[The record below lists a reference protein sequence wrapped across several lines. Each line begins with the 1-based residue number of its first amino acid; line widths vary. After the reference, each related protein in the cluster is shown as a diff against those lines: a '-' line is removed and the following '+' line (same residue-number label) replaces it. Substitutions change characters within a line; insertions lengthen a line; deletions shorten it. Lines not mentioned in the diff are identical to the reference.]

1 MDHIGY
7 HLVVRNCHLHSSNLI
22 PCNKIWVLN
31 MLSLSWI
38 LLIGWD
44 NVIRLWDLSN
54 SSLDLVSEFDCGK
67 PTSPCLDISF
77 VNNVA
82 TVGTFNKKVKS
93 FDLRCPSNTN
103 AIEQYL
109 HHSKPVLAV
118 HIPKRREELLLSA
131 SEDGSVALIDRRAR
145 KLVNTLKFSNKCYP
159 LCMDMIDG
167 DNCLYVSIP
176 NNDLPLI
183 KISLLVPLPSDNVLY
198 LINSNFIL
206 GRG

>member
-1 MDHIGY
+1 MDQIGY
-7 HLVVRNCHLHSSNLI
+7 HLVVSSCHLHSSNLI
-22 PCNKIWVLN
+22 PCNNIWVLN
-31 MLSLSWI
+31 ILSLAWI

-118 HIPKRREELLLSA
+118 HVPKRREELLLSA

-176 NNDLPLI
+176 NNDLPLMT
-183 KISLLVPLPSDNVLY
+183 ISLPLDKVLY
-198 LINSNFIL
+198 LIISFLIL

>member
-1 MDHIGY
+1 MDQIGY
-7 HLVVRNCHLHSSNLI
+7 HLVVSSCHLHSSNLI
-22 PCNKIWVLN
+22 PCNNIWVLN
-31 MLSLSWI
+31 ILSLAWI

-118 HIPKRREELLLSA
+118 HVPKRREELLLSA

-167 DNCLYVSIP
+167 DNCLYVSVP

-183 KISLLVPLPSDNVLY
+183 KISLSFTAVRSGVKI
-198 LINSNFIL
+198 INSFLIL

>member
-1 MDHIGY
+1 MDQIGY
-7 HLVVRNCHLHSSNLI
+7 HLVVSSCHLHSSNLI
-22 PCNKIWVLN
+22 PCNNIWVLHI
-31 MLSLSWI
+31 LSLTWI

-118 HIPKRREELLLSA
+118 HVPKRREELLLSA

-176 NNDLPLI
+176 NNVLPLI
-183 KISLLVPLPSDNVLY
+183 KILPSDKVSY
-198 LINSNFIL
+198 LINSFLIL

>member
-1 MDHIGY
+1 MD
-7 HLVVRNCHLHSSNLI
+7 N
-22 PCNKIWVLN
+22 IWVLN
-31 MLSLSWI
+31 ILSLAWI

-103 AIEQYL
+103 AIEEYL

-118 HIPKRREELLLSA
+118 HVPKRREELLLSA

-183 KISLLVPLPSDNVLY
+183 KILPSDKVSY
-198 LINSNFIL
+198 LINSFLIL